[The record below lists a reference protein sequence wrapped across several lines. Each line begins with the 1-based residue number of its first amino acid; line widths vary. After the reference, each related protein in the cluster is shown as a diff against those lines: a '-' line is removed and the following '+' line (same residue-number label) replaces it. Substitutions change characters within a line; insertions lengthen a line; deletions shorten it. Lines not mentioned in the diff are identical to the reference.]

1 MRSTAIHDTLSK
13 GSFSWIYLII
23 LIIKLT
29 YYSVVFAQPQGKQM
43 PDRDTRVWK
52 PFLVDLKINQQKVGS
67 AFVWQHEDG
76 KDWLLPVDVLQR
88 SRVRI
93 PSTVPRVVQE
103 RIEYVSIA
111 SLGKVDT
118 HFSEEIL
125 ILSINLASNAF
136 EASSIKVPIHS
147 LAGVPSMAAGTVIN
161 YDLSLAS
168 GMGRSTEFF
177 STELSTGIGMGVFVA
192 SQAYLH
198 DGQNDR
204 FIRLDTNY
212 TLDQP
217 EKLATLRL
225 GDAISRPATT
235 LGRSVRFAGIQYGSN
250 FRVQPGLIT
259 APLASL
265 SGQAAVPSMV
275 DLYIN
280 NVLQSSQA
288 VPPGPFSI
296 TAPPMIAGDG
306 EIVMKIRDISGRE
319 ELISGRFYSTPYLLA
334 PGLSEF
340 SFEAGTLRNNYG
352 LPEDRYNSL
361 FSSASYRRGITE
373 KFTAEIG
380 AQGTTD
386 GPKNILLS
394 GIRTVPSIGLFNL
407 AVGVSNSD
415 VGTGS
420 QFAAGFERRSGPMS
434 VSFRTEHAN
443 DKFQQTGIDTKL
455 VMRRLDNAF
464 WNYRFDGLGNLGLS
478 YTHYQRA
485 ATPATQVFGISFSTL
500 RSWWGSAVISAYK
513 TEGPDKNYSI
523 GLFWIIPTSRDLSAS
538 LLHSATQNGSPV
550 TVLQAQKS
558 PPYGE
563 GIGWRLQTAINAA
576 QQASV
581 VKQSRNGV
589 MYADVANYQDSTS
602 GRVGLS
608 GALVNIDEQWF
619 MGRRISSSY
628 GVVKLPELSNVR
640 VYVNNQLTARTDELG
655 YALLPNLHP
664 YIKNHVSV
672 EQLDLPLDTKIDSL
686 LTRPVPMWRRGVIV
700 KFPIRKISAATLRI
714 VDEQGVPIPVGASA
728 QLEGSLESFVVGRD
742 GLAYIEDLQEK
753 NVMVVSWPENECR
766 VKLPYSADEGLV
778 PYLGEFE
785 CKKEKK

>member
-13 GSFSWIYLII
+13 GILSWIYLII
-23 LIIKLT
+23 LIIKLMFHSSA
-29 YYSVVFAQPQGKQM
+29 YAQPQGKQM
-43 PDRDTRVWK
+43 PDRDTRAWK
-52 PFLVDLKINQQKVGS
+52 PFLVDLKINQQDSGS

-76 KDWLLPVDVLQR
+76 KDWLLPVDLLQR

-93 PSTVPRVVQE
+93 PLTALHVIQE
-103 RIEYVSIA
+103 SIDYVSTA
-111 SLGKVDT
+111 SLGKVET
-118 HFSEEIL
+118 HFSEENQT
-125 ILSINLASNAF
+125 LSIDLASNAF
-136 EASSIKVPIHS
+136 ESSSIKVPINS
-147 LAGVPSMAAGTVIN
+147 LAGIPSMVAGTVIN
-161 YDLSLAS
+161 YDLSFTS
-168 GMGRSTEFF
+168 GIGRSTEFL
-177 STELSTGIGMGVFVA
+177 STELSTGIGAGVFVA

-217 EKLATLRL
+217 EKLTTLRL

-235 LGRSVRFAGIQYGSN
+235 LGRSLRFAGIQYGSN

-280 NVLQSSQA
+280 NVLQSSQT

-296 TAPPMIAGDG
+296 TTPPMIAGDG

-340 SFEAGTLRNNYG
+340 SFEAGKLRNNYG
-352 LPEDRYNSL
+352 LPEDSYSSL
-361 FSSASYRRGITE
+361 FSSASYRQGITE
-373 KFTAEIG
+373 KFTAEFG
-380 AQGTTD
+380 AQGSTD
-386 GPKNILLS
+386 GPKNILAS
-394 GIRTVPSIGLFNL
+394 GIRLVPSLGLFNL
-407 AVGVSNSD
+407 AVGMSNSD
-415 VGTGS
+415 SGTGS

-443 DKFQQTGIDTKL
+443 EKFQQTGVDNNL
-455 VMRRLDNAF
+455 VMRRLDNSF

-485 ATPATQVFGISFSTL
+485 AVPATQVFGISFSTL
-500 RSWWGSAVISAYK
+500 RSWWGSAVISAYQ
-513 TEGPDKNYSI
+513 TEGPEKNYSI
-523 GLFWIIPTSRDLSAS
+523 GLFGIIPTDRDISAS
-538 LLHSATQNGSPV
+538 VLHSVAHGSAPA

-563 GIGWRLQTAINAA
+563 GIGWRLQAAINAA

-581 VKQSRNGV
+581 VKQSRTGV
-589 MYADVANYQDSTS
+589 MYADIANYQDSTS
-602 GRVGLS
+602 VRLGLS
-608 GALVNIDEQWF
+608 GSLVNIDEQWF
-619 MGRRISSSY
+619 LGRRISSSY

-640 VYVNNQLTARTDELG
+640 IYVDNQLAAQTDELG

-714 VDEQGVPIPVGASA
+714 VDERGVPIPVGASV
-728 QLEGSLESFVVGRD
+728 QLEGSLEPFVVGRD
-742 GLAYIEDLQEK
+742 GIAYIEDLLEK
-753 NVMVVSWPENECR
+753 NVIVISWPENECR
-766 VKLPYSADEGLV
+766 VNVPFSVDEGLV

-785 CKKEKK
+785 CKKENK

>member
-29 YYSVVFAQPQGKQM
+29 YYSAAFAQPQGKQM

-52 PFLVDLKINQQKVGS
+52 PFLVDLKINQQDVGS

-93 PSTVPRVVQE
+93 PSTAPRVVQE
-103 RIEYVSIA
+103 RIEYVSTA

-118 HFSEEIL
+118 HFLEKNQ
-125 ILSINLASNAF
+125 ILSIDLASNAF
-136 EASSIKVPIHS
+136 EASSIKIPINS
-147 LAGVPSMAAGTVIN
+147 LAGIPSMAAGTVIN
-161 YDLSLAS
+161 YDLSFTS
-168 GMGRSTEFF
+168 GIGRSTEFF
-177 STELSTGIGMGVFVA
+177 STELSTGIGAGVFVA

-212 TLDQP
+212 TLDRP
-217 EKLATLRL
+217 EKLTTLRL

-235 LGRSVRFAGIQYGSN
+235 LGRPVRFAGIQYGSN

-296 TAPPMIAGDG
+296 TTPPMLAGDG
-306 EIVMKIRDISGRE
+306 EIVMKVRDISGRE

-340 SFEAGTLRNNYG
+340 SFEAGTLRINYG
-352 LPEDRYNSL
+352 LPEDHYNSL

-373 KFTAEIG
+373 KFTAEFG
-380 AQGTTD
+380 AQGSSD
-386 GPKNILLS
+386 GPKNILAS

-407 AVGVSNSD
+407 AVGLSNSD
-415 VGTGS
+415 IGTGS

-434 VSFRTEHAN
+434 LSLRTEHAN
-443 DKFQQTGIDTKL
+443 DKFQQTGVDTSL

-464 WNYRFDGLGNLGLS
+464 WNYRIDGLGNLGLS

-500 RSWWGSAVISAYK
+500 RSWWGSAVISAYQ

-523 GLFWIIPTSRDLSAS
+523 GLFWVIPTSRDISAS
-538 LLHSATQNGSPV
+538 LLHSATQGAASV

-576 QQASV
+576 HQASV
-581 VKQSRNGV
+581 VKQSRTGV
-589 MYADVANYQDSTS
+589 MYADVANYQDTTN

-608 GALVNIDEQWF
+608 GSLVNIDEQWF
-619 MGRRISSSY
+619 LGRRISSSY

-640 VYVNNQLTARTDELG
+640 VYVDNQLAAQTDERG

-672 EQLDLPLDTKIDSL
+672 DQLDLPLDTKIDSL

-714 VDEQGVPIPVGASA
+714 VDEQGLPIPVGASV
-728 QLEGSLESFVVGRD
+728 QLEGNLELFVVGRD

-753 NVMVVSWPENECR
+753 NVISVSWPENECR
-766 VKLPYSADEGLV
+766 VKVPYRADEGLV

-785 CKKEKK
+785 CKKENK

>member
-1 MRSTAIHDTLSK
+1 MRSIVIHDTLSK
-13 GSFSWIYLII
+13 GHFYWISLII
-23 LIIKLT
+23 FIIKLT
-29 YYSVVFAQPQGKQM
+29 FHSSAYAQPQGKQM
-43 PDRDTRVWK
+43 PDSDTRAWK
-52 PFLVDLKINQQKVGS
+52 PFLVELKINQQDLGS
-67 AFVWQHEDG
+67 VFVWQHEDG
-76 KDWLLPVDVLQR
+76 KYWLLPVDLLQR

-93 PSTVPRVVQE
+93 PSTAPRVVQE
-103 RIEYVSIA
+103 SINYVSTA
-111 SLGKVDT
+111 SLGNVET
-118 HFSEEIL
+118 HFSEENQT
-125 ILSINLASNAF
+125 LSIDLASIAF
-136 EASSIKVPIHS
+136 EASSIKVPINS
-147 LAGVPSMAAGTVIN
+147 LAGTPSMAAGTVIN
-161 YDLSLAS
+161 YDLSFTS
-168 GMGRSTEFF
+168 GIGRSTEFL
-177 STELSTGIGMGVFVA
+177 STELSTGIGAGVFVA

-198 DGQNDR
+198 NGQNDR

-235 LGRSVRFAGIQYGSN
+235 LGRSLRFAGIQYSSN

-319 ELISGRFYSTPYLLA
+319 QLISGRFYSTPYLLS

-340 SFEAGTLRNNYG
+340 SFEAGTLRKNYG
-352 LPEDRYNSL
+352 LPDDSYSSL
-361 FSSASYRRGITE
+361 FSSASYRTGLTE
-373 KFTAEIG
+373 KFTAELG
-380 AQGTTD
+380 AQGTID
-386 GPKNILLS
+386 GPKNILAS
-394 GIRTVPSIGLFNL
+394 GIRVVPSIGLFNVAAGL
-407 AVGVSNSD
+407 SNSD
-415 VGTGS
+415 SGTGS

-434 VSFRTEHAN
+434 LSFRTEHAN
-443 DKFQQTGIDTKL
+443 EKFQQTGIDTNL

-478 YTHYQRA
+478 YTQYQRA
-485 ATPATQVFGISFSTL
+485 ATPATQVFGFSFSTL
-500 RSWWGSAVISAYK
+500 RSWWGSAVISAYQ
-513 TEGPDKNYSI
+513 TEGPEKSYSI
-523 GLFWIIPTSRDLSAS
+523 GLYWIIPTNRDISAS

-581 VKQSRNGV
+581 VKQARTGV
-589 MYADVANYQDSTS
+589 MYADVAKYQDATS

-608 GALVNIDEQWF
+608 GSLVNIDERWF
-619 MGRRISSSY
+619 LGRRINSSY

-640 VYVNNQLTARTDELG
+640 VYVDNQLAARTDELG
-655 YALLPNLHP
+655 FALLPNLHP

-686 LTRPVPMWRRGVIV
+686 LTRPVPMWRQGVII
-700 KFPIRKISAATLRI
+700 KFPIRKVSAATLRI
-714 VDEQGVPIPVGASA
+714 VDEQSLAIPVGASVK
-728 QLEGSLESFVVGRD
+728 LDGSLEQFVVGRD

-753 NVMVVSWPENECR
+753 NMIVVSWPENECR
-766 VKLPYSADEGLV
+766 VAVPYSVDEGVV

-785 CKKEKK
+785 CKKENK

>member
-13 GSFSWIYLII
+13 GSLSWIYLII
-23 LIIKLT
+23 FIIKLT
-29 YYSVVFAQPQGKQM
+29 YYSAAFAQPQGKQM
-43 PDRDTRVWK
+43 PERDTRLWK
-52 PFLVDLKINQQKVGS
+52 SFLVDLKINQQDVGS

-93 PSTVPRVVQE
+93 PSTAPRVVQE
-103 RIEYVSIA
+103 RIEYVATA
-111 SLGKVDT
+111 SLGKVNT
-118 HFSEEIL
+118 HFSEENQS
-125 ILSINLASNAF
+125 LSIDFETNAF

-147 LAGVPSMAAGTVIN
+147 LAGIPSMAAGTVIN
-161 YDLSLAS
+161 YDLSFTS
-168 GMGRSTEFF
+168 GIGRSTEFF
-177 STELSTGIGMGVFVA
+177 STELSTGIGAGVFVA

-212 TLDQP
+212 TLDRP

-235 LGRSVRFAGIQYGSN
+235 LGRPVRFAGIQYGSN

-296 TAPPMIAGDG
+296 TTPPMIAGDG
-306 EIVMKIRDISGRE
+306 EIVMKVRDISGRE

-373 KFTAEIG
+373 KFTAEFG
-380 AQGTTD
+380 AQGSSD
-386 GPKNILLS
+386 GPKNILTS
-394 GIRTVPSIGLFNL
+394 GIRLVPSIGLFNL
-407 AVGVSNSD
+407 AVGLSNSES
-415 VGTGS
+415 GMGS

-434 VSFRTEHAN
+434 VSLRTEHAN
-443 DKFQQTGIDTKL
+443 DKFQQTGVDDNL

-464 WNYRFDGLGNLGLS
+464 WNYRFDDLGNLGLS

-485 ATPATQVFGISFSTL
+485 TTPATQVFGISFSTL
-500 RSWWGSAVISAYK
+500 RSWWGSAVISAYQ
-513 TEGPDKNYSI
+513 TEGPEKSYSI
-523 GLFWIIPTSRDLSAS
+523 GLFWVIPTSRDISSS
-538 LLHSATQNGSPV
+538 LLHSATQGASPV

-581 VKQSRNGV
+581 VQQSRTGV
-589 MYADVANYQDSTS
+589 MYADVANYQDATS

-608 GALVNIDEQWF
+608 GSLVNIDEQWF
-619 MGRRISSSY
+619 LGRRISSSY

-640 VYVNNQLTARTDELG
+640 IYVDNQLAAQTDERG

-714 VDEQGVPIPVGASA
+714 VDEQGLPIPVGASV
-728 QLEGSLESFVVGRD
+728 QLDGNLESFVVGRD

-753 NVMVVSWPENECR
+753 NEMVVSWPENKCR
-766 VKLPYSADEGLV
+766 VKVPYSADEGLV

-785 CKKEKK
+785 CKRENK

>member
-1 MRSTAIHDTLSK
+1 MYHSAA
-13 GSFSWIYLII
+13 Y
-23 LIIKLT
+23 
-29 YYSVVFAQPQGKQM
+29 AQPQGKQM
-43 PDRDTRVWK
+43 PERDARTWK
-52 PFLVDLKINQQKVGS
+52 PFLVDLKINQQEIGS
-67 AFVWQHEDG
+67 VFVWQHDDG

-93 PSTVPRVVQE
+93 PSTAPRVVQE

-118 HFSEEIL
+118 HFSEENL
-125 ILSINLASNAF
+125 ILSINLVSNAF

-177 STELSTGIGMGVFVA
+177 STELSTGIGAGVFVA

-225 GDAISRPATT
+225 GDAISRPART
-235 LGRSVRFAGIQYGSN
+235 LGRPVRFAGIQYGSN

-280 NVLQSSQA
+280 NVLQSSQS

-296 TAPPMIAGDG
+296 TTPPMVAGDG

-334 PGLSEF
+334 PGFSEF
-340 SFEAGTLRNNYG
+340 SFEAGTLRNNYA

-373 KFTAEIG
+373 KFTAEFG
-380 AQGTTD
+380 AQGSSD
-386 GPKNILLS
+386 GPKNILAS
-394 GIRTVPSIGLFNL
+394 GIRTVPSIGVFNF
-407 AVGVSNSD
+407 AVGLSNSD

-443 DKFQQTGIDTKL
+443 DKFQQTGIDTNL

-485 ATPATQVFGISFSTL
+485 ATPATQVYGISFSTL

-538 LLHSATQNGSPV
+538 LLHSANQNGS
-550 TVLQAQKS
+550 
-558 PPYGE
+558 
-563 GIGWRLQTAINAA
+563 R
-576 QQASV
+576 
-581 VKQSRNGV
+581 
-589 MYADVANYQDSTS
+589 
-602 GRVGLS
+602 
-608 GALVNIDEQWF
+608 
-619 MGRRISSSY
+619 
-628 GVVKLPELSNVR
+628 
-640 VYVNNQLTARTDELG
+640 
-655 YALLPNLHP
+655 
-664 YIKNHVSV
+664 
-672 EQLDLPLDTKIDSL
+672 
-686 LTRPVPMWRRGVIV
+686 
-700 KFPIRKISAATLRI
+700 
-714 VDEQGVPIPVGASA
+714 
-728 QLEGSLESFVVGRD
+728 
-742 GLAYIEDLQEK
+742 
-753 NVMVVSWPENECR
+753 
-766 VKLPYSADEGLV
+766 
-778 PYLGEFE
+778 
-785 CKKEKK
+785 